1 MRLLRV
7 EDLAFVEFL
16 AGEEP
21 SYAIASHRWCSNE
34 ATFRDVRDCCNTD
47 TQGYRKVQAF
57 ARYVEQHLPEI
68 KWLWIDTCCINKDS
82 DAELSYSINS
92 MFKWYRRAAICLVYM
107 EDVEEADER
116 TSFEGS
122 VWFTRGWTLQEL
134 LAPGLAVFV
143 TKSWQV
149 IGHKGSLGGERRA
162 NVGRDLADDIAHITG
177 IPVSVLH
184 DYTTS
189 RVLTAKEKLEWMNRR
204 TTTRP
209 EDRSYA
215 LYGILGVTL
224 GANYGEGY
232 EGARQRLLAAVFPRE
247 TPNLQQAG
255 RYEPRR
261 PEGELLIVNA
271 HPLYDS

>member
-7 EDLAFVEFL
+7 EDLAFVVFL
-16 AGEEP
+16 DGEEP
-21 SYAIASHRWCSNE
+21 SYAIASHRWCSDE
-34 ATFRDVRDCCNTD
+34 ATFRDVRDGCNTD

-57 ARYVEQHLPEI
+57 AKYVEQHLPQI

-92 MFKWYRRAAICLVYM
+92 MFKWYRRAAICVVYM
-107 EDVEEADER
+107 EDVEVPDDR
-116 TSFEGS
+116 TSFESS

-134 LAPGLAVFV
+134 LAPSLAVFV
-143 TKSWQV
+143 TQSWQV
-149 IGHKGSLGGERRA
+149 VGHKGSLGGERRVNA
-162 NVGRDLADDIAHITG
+162 GRDLADEIARITG

-189 RVLTAKEKLEWMNRR
+189 RALTAKEKLVWMNRR

-209 EDRSYA
+209 EDMSYA

-224 GANYGEGY
+224 GANYGEGF
-232 EGARQRLLAAVFPRE
+232 EGARQRLLTAVYPRE
-247 TPNLQQAG
+247 TPNLQHAE
-255 RYEPRR
+255 RDEPQR
-261 PEGELLIVNA
+261 PKGELFTVNT
-271 HPLYDS
+271 HPLYNS